1 MNKLKTACPLDCY
14 DACSVVVDDSKKL
27 IGEKE
32 HPFTQGFLCPH
43 LNHYEKHERITTPR
57 LNGVEIS
64 MQEAL
69 EHLKMTL
76 KQSEKS
82 VLHYRGSGNMGLM
95 QEVTDHFFASY
106 GATLTK
112 GSLCDGAGQAGII
125 EGRGVNIAI
134 SPQEIAKTEV
144 VIVWGRNLHTTNSH
158 LLPLLKGKKVIVI
171 DPYKTELAAQA
182 DFHIQLKPRGDLQL
196 ALLLSRFAVI
206 NDMVDSEFLENFGEE
221 HEEFYELT
229 QTVRIRTVLEDIDV
243 TLGDIGKVLELIEGK
258 RCVILVGVGV
268 QKYFNGS
275 EVVRAIDGFGALL
288 GLHGKEGCGVN
299 FVGASQEGISN
310 PFEINAPRVAKGNCD
325 FSAFQTVFVQGAN
338 PIAQMP
344 DTLRVEES
352 LKGVENLI
360 YFGLY
365 ENETS
370 QKAQLVI
377 PAKTFL
383 EKDDVRV
390 GYAHDYML
398 AMPKIEESTI
408 GISEYELSASL
419 CQAFNVKISSQEH
432 YIEHFLSQSDNEKY
446 AKRKNR
452 QTAPY
457 KNGFETDDRQFIFLD
472 EAELKANFNEDYFLI
487 SSKSKKS
494 INSQFQRESEVFLHP
509 ALGFSEGDMLEVS
522 SNNGVVTLKV
532 AHDDNLRMDTILIY
546 SGTPEV
552 NKLTTSQLS
561 FEGDNALYQEN
572 KVQIKKV

>member
-1 MNKLKTACPLDCY
+1 MSNLKTACPLDCY
-14 DACSVVVDDSKKL
+14 DACSVVVQGDKL
-27 IGEKE
+27 QGEKE
-32 HPFTQGFLCPH
+32 HPYTQGFLCPH
-43 LNHYEKHERITTPR
+43 LNHYEKHERLTSPR
-57 LNGVEIS
+57 LNGTVIS

-69 EHLKMTL
+69 EHLVAIL
-76 KQSEKS
+76 KKSEKS

-125 EGRGVNIAI
+125 EGRGINVAVSPETIAN
-134 SPQEIAKTEV
+134 TDV

-158 LLPLLKGKKVIVI
+158 YLPLLKDKTVIVI

-196 ALLLSRFAVI
+196 ALLLSRFVII
-206 NDMVDSEFLENFGEE
+206 NDMVDSEFLENYGEG

-229 QTVRIRTVLEDIDV
+229 QTVRIRSVLEDIDV

-258 RCVILVGVGV
+258 RCVILIGVGV

-275 EVVRAIDGFGALL
+275 EVVRAIDGLGALL
-288 GLHGKEGCGVN
+288 GLHSKEGCGVN
-299 FVGASQEGISN
+299 FLGASQEGIDS
-310 PFEINAPRVAKGNCD
+310 PFETKATRVFKGNCD
-325 FSAFQTVFVQGAN
+325 FSKFKTVVVQGAN
-338 PIAQMP
+338 PLAQMP
-344 DTLRVEES
+344 DTLRVQES
-352 LKGVENLI
+352 LKGVENLV

-390 GYAHDYML
+390 GYAHNYML
-398 AMPKIEESTI
+398 AMPKIQESEI

-419 CQAFNVKISSQEH
+419 CQAFNVKIASQEH
-432 YIEHFLSQSDNEKY
+432 YIKHFMSQSTDEKY
-446 AKRKNR
+446 AKVKGRELV
-452 QTAPY
+452 PY
-457 KNGFETDDRQFIFLD
+457 LNGYETDDNQFLFLD
-472 EAELKANFNEDYFLI
+472 DAEFKANFSDDYFLI
-487 SSKSKKS
+487 SPKSKKS
-494 INSQFQRESEVFLHP
+494 INSQFRRESEVFIHP
-509 ALGFSEGDMLEVS
+509 ALGFNVGDMLEIS

-532 AHDDNLRMDTILIY
+532 AHDENLRTDTILIY
-546 SGTPEV
+546 SGTPEM